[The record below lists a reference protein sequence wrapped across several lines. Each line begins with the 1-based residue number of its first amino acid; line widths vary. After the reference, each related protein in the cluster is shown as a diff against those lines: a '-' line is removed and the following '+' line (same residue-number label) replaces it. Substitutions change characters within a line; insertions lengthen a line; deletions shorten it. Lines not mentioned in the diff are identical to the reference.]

1 MTLLFQFLS
10 SLFNSRPSMSG
21 AVEGRFP
28 PLPVQVEFIG
38 RSASGKTTLDT
49 ALSQHVFPEQLPS
62 GLQIAAPAGNPAAAI
77 ARIHRNLRRENDLQS
92 SGMGTT
98 VDDSGTTWML
108 ADGELPRVKLTI
120 NECIGQV
127 LMNPDASPEFRKIFQ
142 TYVDRLQQA
151 SAIWICIPWPNGHA
165 KACPQFHTD
174 IQTAQICLRTAL
186 EAKALRGGTLSVCV
200 LLTQIDRCAGS
211 AEAAQ
216 RKLPDEELK
225 KLLKPLVDTIR
236 VSRVVNAAIILP
248 VSAMGFSSVRDV
260 GTTAV
265 DSAPLPGS
273 PPPAETAAAA
283 ARTSATLLKAGAQLT
298 PFNLQSLVPWSILH
312 AILPQNVD
320 SNSGQATAMK
330 HVVELLNS
338 DLENLSG
345 WHCQLR

>member
-10 SLFNSRPSMSG
+10 SLFNRSRSTSRAAG
-21 AVEGRFP
+21 GRFP

-38 RSASGKTTLDT
+38 RSAAGKTTLDT

-62 GLQIAAPAGNPAAAI
+62 GLQIAAPSGNPAAAI
-77 ARIHRNLRRENDLQS
+77 ERMRRNQRRENDLQS

-108 ADGELPRVKLTI
+108 TDGEQQRVKLTI

-127 LMNPDASPEFRKIFQ
+127 MMNPDASPDFRRIFQ
-142 TYVDRLQQA
+142 TYIDRLQQA
-151 SAIWICIPWPNGHA
+151 SAIWICIPWPTGHA
-165 KACPQFHTD
+165 EACRQFQAD

-186 EAKALRGGTLSVCV
+186 EAKALRGGTLSICV
-200 LLTQIDRCAGS
+200 LLTQIDRCAVS

-216 RKLPDEELK
+216 SKLPDKELK
-225 KLLKPLVDTIR
+225 QLLKPLVDTIR

-248 VSAMGFSSVRDV
+248 VSAMGFSSVRDIDS
-260 GTTAV
+260 TAV
-265 DSAPLPGS
+265 ESASRTGS
-273 PPPAETAAAA
+273 PSPSDTAAAA
-283 ARTSATLLKAGAQLT
+283 ARTSVTLLKAGAQLT

-312 AILPQNVD
+312 AILPQDVD
-320 SNSGQATAMK
+320 SSSGQATAMK
-330 HVVELLNS
+330 HIVELLS
-338 DLENLSG
+338 ADLESLSG